1 MSTIIDFTQLGGYR
15 LEQPTLRKMQET
27 TYLFIK
33 AMIGHFGIPDTGKF
47 IISGCQI
54 AGENI
59 TEGILYID
67 GHICPFENAPGTL
80 ATKIIKVVTT
90 ETLVFQNATTPTVF
104 TKYTAA
110 VNDAGTP
117 LTAFVRV
124 PSPFNLPAN
133 IVIDANYVHTD
144 NNYTTGEKNKLAGI
158 EPGAE
163 VNVQADWNQTNATAD
178 DFIKNKPTGELMT
191 YLLKNTFVHGD
202 LISTRQI
209 VTIPFGNV
217 GTSDYTVLGTLVG
230 EGTWQNEAQINWVI
244 REKTPTSF
252 KLCMYDVSNEGAQNV
267 TFDYVI
273 IPNN

>member
-33 AMIGHFGIPDTGKF
+33 AMIGHFGIPDSGKF

-117 LTAFVRV
+117 LSAFVRV

-144 NNYTTGEKNKLAGI
+144 SNLS
-158 EPGAE
+158 
-163 VNVQADWNQTNATAD
+163 
-178 DFIKNKPTGELMT
+178 
-191 YLLKNTFVHGD
+191 
-202 LISTRQI
+202 LIHI
-209 VTIPFGNV
+209 
-217 GTSDYTVLGTLVG
+217 
-230 EGTWQNEAQINWVI
+230 
-244 REKTPTSF
+244 
-252 KLCMYDVSNEGAQNV
+252 
-267 TFDYVI
+267 
-273 IPNN
+273 